1 MTTTGESGGSL
12 GGIHIWDGAEYRGV
26 GRLEW
31 ESGRFTSVGA
41 PAADSASAPSLE
53 GQPGSDGRTAEDSA
67 FTVVPGLIDTH
78 VHLVGNA
85 SDQPA
90 DFLSWPLTTRPE
102 EQVLHGL
109 AHAQRAL
116 RGGVTTV
123 RDLAADDVQFSLA
136 RALRAGLVTGPRVLA
151 HGMVSMTAGH
161 GDLFTPPA
169 VAERKSVADGPDAC
183 RALVRHWA
191 RAGADGIKIATSG
204 GVLSVGDK
212 AEWRNHTDA
221 ELEAIVDEAHALGM
235 RVAAHAHTAAG
246 VDRALDAGVD
256 SIEHGTLLEPA
267 QSSRLVELGVTV
279 APTLLI
285 NNRIAQGVAA
295 NAEQAAKA
303 QELVVRRDALLR
315 AAAESGVD
323 FVLGTDANGAHVAFG
338 DQMEEIRRMA
348 EIFGWSP
355 ERALQSATSRAA
367 AAIGWGDTVGM
378 LRGGAAADFVV
389 LRGRPWERID
399 DLDTSNIVAVVAA
412 GQVAAGTLLG

>member
-1 MTTTGESGGSL
+1 MEREASE
-12 GGIHIWDGAEYRGV
+12 GALVVDVE
-26 GRLEW
+26 
-31 ESGRFTSVGA
+31 GRFQDCAALEAVWNGQSL
-41 PAADSASAPSLE
+41 PARTAARAAPSE
-53 GQPGSDGRTAEDSA
+53 PPKTPRTW
-67 FTVVPGLIDTH
+67 V
-78 VHLVGNA
+78 
-85 SDQPA
+85 
-90 DFLSWPLTTRPE
+90 
-102 EQVLHGL
+102 EQVDEVTLSPSVLEPDLHP
-109 AHAQRAL
+109 
-116 RGGVTTV
+116 T
-123 RDLAADDVQFSLA
+123 
-136 RALRAGLVTGPRVLA
+136 
-151 HGMVSMTAGH
+151 
-161 GDLFTPPA
+161 
-169 VAERKSVADGPDAC
+169 
-183 RALVRHWA
+183 
-191 RAGADGIKIATSG
+191 
-204 GVLSVGDK
+204 
-212 AEWRNHTDA
+212 
-221 ELEAIVDEAHALGM
+221 LEAIVDEAHALGM